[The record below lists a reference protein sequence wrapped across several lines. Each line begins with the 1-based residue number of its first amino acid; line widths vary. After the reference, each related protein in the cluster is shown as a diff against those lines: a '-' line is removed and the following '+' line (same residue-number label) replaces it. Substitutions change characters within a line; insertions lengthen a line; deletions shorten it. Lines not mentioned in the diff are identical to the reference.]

1 MENVNLPRCSGIWL
15 PLFSLPSR
23 FGIGDLGPAA
33 YRFVDFLK
41 VSGQRVWQLLPLTPT
56 TGRSDHSPYH
66 GTSTFAFNPL
76 LISPELLAEEGL
88 LEKKEIVKAP
98 RFPEAD
104 IDYAAVGRCQRT
116 FLAAACRR
124 FHRMAVAEGY
134 APFCQAQAG
143 WLDDYAQFTAFKA
156 YFRGA
161 PWNRWPST
169 IRHRCPGATTALARH
184 LRDRIERIK
193 IVQYLFH
200 RQFVRLRNYCRAN
213 DVELFGDLPI
223 YVRHDSADTW
233 CRPNLFKL
241 TEDGRPVAVSGVPP
255 DYFSATGQLWGHP
268 VFRWSS
274 HRRTRYDW
282 WVRRFA
288 HHLDLFDLLRIDHF
302 RGLVAYWEVPAG
314 RRTAVDGRWIA
325 TPAEDFF
332 AELAQRLPRLAL
344 IAEDLGWITDDV
356 RRLMQRHG
364 FTGMRVLQFGFSG
377 DPASNANALMH
388 VPENCVVYSGT
399 HDNNTAR
406 GWFETEATPV
416 EKKRLAA
423 AIGGAPNPAGV
434 ARHLIRLAMRSR
446 ARLAIVSVPDLLA
459 LDRRARINTPG
470 RMKGNWRW
478 RMTPAQ
484 FASLPRQHLRAM
496 TETFGRSH
504 HPHR

>member
-1 MENVNLPRCSGIWL
+1 LKNLDLPRCNGIWL

-41 VSGQRVWQLLPLTPT
+41 KSGQRVWQLLPLTPT
-56 TGRSDHSPYH
+56 TARSDHSPYH

-76 LISPELLAEEGL
+76 LISPELLVEEML
-88 LEKKEIVKAP
+88 LEKREITMSF
-98 RFPEAD
+98 RFPEAN
-104 IDYAAVGRCQRT
+104 IDYAVVGRCKRA
-116 FLAAACRR
+116 FLATACRR
-124 FHRMAVAEGY
+124 FQRVPAAEGY
-134 APFCQAQAG
+134 PSFCQAQAG
-143 WLDDYAQFTAFKA
+143 WLDDYARFTAFKA

-161 PWNRWPST
+161 PWNRWPAA
-169 IRHRCPGATTALARH
+169 IRHRRSEATTALARH

-200 RQFVRLRNYCRAN
+200 RQLIRLRNYCRAN
-213 DVELFGDLPI
+213 GVVLFGDLPI

-233 CRPNLFKL
+233 SRPKLFKL
-241 TEDGRPVAVSGVPP
+241 TEDGRPAAVSGVPP
-255 DYFSATGQLWGHP
+255 DYFSTTGQLWGHP
-268 VFRWSS
+268 VFRWSN

-282 WVRRFA
+282 WVRRFT

-314 RRTAVDGRWIA
+314 RRTAAAGRWVA
-325 TPAEDFF
+325 APAEDFF

-364 FTGMRVLQFGFSG
+364 LTGMRVLQFGFSG
-377 DPASNANALMH
+377 DPASNANAPMH

-399 HDNNTAR
+399 HDNNTVR
-406 GWFETEATPV
+406 GWFATEATPL
-416 EKKRLAA
+416 EKMGLAA
-423 AIGGAPNPAGV
+423 VIGGWPDPAGV
-434 ARHLIRLAMRSR
+434 ARQLIRLTMGSR
-446 ARLAIVSVPDLLA
+446 ARLAMVSVPDLLA

-484 FASLPRQHLRAM
+484 FASLPVQPLRTM
-496 TETFGRSH
+496 TEALGRL
-504 HPHR
+504 